1 MSVAVAD
8 YGRRERRLPLQ
19 RWTGFVNVDADP
31 VPAARPLVS
40 PQSTASRPQ
49 WFDRT
54 LRRIVE
60 LFELGP
66 NWDGRGSAA
75 VNRDALSFA
84 LHMLWQTMGYAT
96 AGPSIVPL
104 GNGGVQL
111 LWSNALAEIEVEV
124 IRPNEITI
132 YYLDRQAGV
141 EREWRAETEF
151 SELADLLRSHFT

>member
-1 MSVAVAD
+1 MSVAAVD
-8 YGRRERRLPLQ
+8 YDWRERRSPPQ
-19 RWTGFVNVDADP
+19 RWTGFVNADVDP

-49 WFDRT
+49 WFEPT

-60 LFELGP
+60 LLELGP

-96 AGPSIVPL
+96 AAPSMVPL

-111 LWSNALAEIEVEV
+111 LWSNASAEIEVEV
-124 IRPNEITI
+124 IRPNEIMI
-132 YYLDRQAGV
+132 YYLNRQAGAD
-141 EREWRAETEF
+141 REWRAETEF
-151 SELADLLRSHFT
+151 SELADLLRAHFM